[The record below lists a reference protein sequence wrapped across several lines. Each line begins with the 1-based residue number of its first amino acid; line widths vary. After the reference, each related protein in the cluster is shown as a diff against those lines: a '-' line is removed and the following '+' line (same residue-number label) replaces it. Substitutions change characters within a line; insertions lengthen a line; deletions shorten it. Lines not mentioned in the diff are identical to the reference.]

1 MKYPLLL
8 LFTTILFFSVTSFV
22 LAVEPSEKPSLE
34 TLNNTNLDD
43 VYSSAPALRATKE
56 VSIYTVLGRV
66 ITVIISIAG
75 FLSLV
80 LILRSGLQIMTAGGD
95 ANKVGEA
102 KKRLIYLVIGLVV
115 LVASG
120 ILSNFILALVSGAVA
135 T

>member
-1 MKYPLLL
+1 MKYLLPL

-22 LAVEPSEKPSLE
+22 LAVEPSLE

-43 VYSSAPALRATKE
+43 VYKSAPALNATKT

-75 FLSLV
+75 FLSLA
-80 LILRSGLQIMTAGGD
+80 LIVRSGLQIMTAGGD

-102 KKRLIYLVIGLVV
+102 KKRLIYLVIGLAV
-115 LVASG
+115 LVTSG
-120 ILSNFILALVSGAVA
+120 ILSNFILTLVRGAVA
-135 T
+135 GAVAK